1 MKITKVAESRF
12 GAVDYK
18 TLPFGSLFTDHM
30 VVADYKDGK
39 WSTPEIV
46 PYGPMTMYPSSSVL
60 HYGQALFE
68 GMKAYKDNEG
78 NAFLFRPDQNIKRF
92 NRSCERLAIP
102 QMDEQAFLSA
112 LDHLIALE
120 RQWIPDEEGSSLY
133 IRPFV
138 FATEPAIK
146 ANPALEYRFCIICA
160 PVASYFA
167 DAIAVKIEEKFSR
180 AAPGG
185 FGYAKAAGNYA
196 GQFYPTELAKAEGY
210 QQVVWTDAQTH
221 SYLEEAGTMNI
232 FVRFNDTL
240 VTNPVSDT
248 ILDGITRKSM
258 IALCKDLGIKVEERA
273 IAVHEL
279 LEGFENGN
287 LIELFGAGTAAVVS
301 EIKSFGYRGINYE
314 LDAAEDAFGA
324 VLKKALT
331 DIQRN
336 RAEDPH
342 EWRYQIKANV

>member
-1 MKITKVAESRF
+1 
-12 GAVDYK
+12 
-18 TLPFGSLFTDHM
+18 
-30 VVADYKDGK
+30 
-39 WSTPEIV
+39 
-46 PYGPMTMYPSSSVL
+46 
-60 HYGQALFE
+60 
-68 GMKAYKDNEG
+68 
-78 NAFLFRPDQNIKRF
+78 
-92 NRSCERLAIP
+92 
-102 QMDEQAFLSA
+102 
-112 LDHLIALE
+112 
-120 RQWIPDEEGSSLY
+120 
-133 IRPFV
+133 V

-146 ANPALEYRFCIICA
+146 ANPALEYRFCVICA

-240 VTNPVSDT
+240 VTSPVSDT

-258 IALCKDLGIKVEERA
+258 ITLCKDLGIKVEERA

-287 LIELFGAGTAAVVS
+287 LVELFGAGTAAVVS

-342 EWRYQIKANV
+342 GWRYQIKANV